1 MGKVGFSVARR
12 PTIIDVARLAGVSK
26 ATVARVI
33 NGQPEVV
40 RLETRERV
48 LEAAAQLGYERNA
61 IAGSLRTNQTDMV
74 VLSLPDITNPFW
86 PEVARGVQDTLEGY
100 GFATVTV
107 NSDWSRERE
116 QRYLQLVRRHR
127 FDGLIINPAG
137 ISNDDLKALNIPVVT
152 LGGGDNYPDFDAV
165 GSDTEQGVEDI
176 LTHLLELGHQRI
188 GLIAGQSRRQ
198 KGETRSQ
205 GYIMFHARHRL
216 YLDDR
221 LIVKTDFHDQAG
233 YEAMMYLL
241 GLDEPPTAVFAAND
255 ILAIGALKAAHA
267 SERRVPDDV
276 SIVGMDD
283 IYAAAVTSPPLTTV
297 AKPKYEIGVKA
308 AELLVESL
316 RVKEHSQ
323 PQHIKLPCYLVKRGT
338 TAPPPTQK
346 ST

>member
-1 MGKVGFSVARR
+1 MVRR

-33 NGQPEVV
+33 NGEQDVV
-40 RLETRERV
+40 RFETRERV

-61 IAGSLRTNQTDMV
+61 IAGSLRTNQTNMI

-86 PEVARGVQDTLEGY
+86 PEVARGVQDTLEDY

-116 QRYLQLVRRHR
+116 QEYLRLVRRNR

-137 ISNDDLKALNIPVVT
+137 VSNDDLKDLHIPVVT
-152 LGGGDNYPDFDAV
+152 LGGGEHYPDFVSV
-165 GSDTEQGVEDI
+165 GSDTEQGVQAI
-176 LTHLLELGHQRI
+176 LAYLFELGHQRI
-188 GLIAGQSRRQ
+188 GLIAGQSRRR
-198 KGETRSQ
+198 KGDTRYQ
-205 GYIMFHARHRL
+205 GYVAFHARHRL

-221 LIVKTDFHDQAG
+221 LVVKTDFNDQSG
-233 YEAMMYLL
+233 YEAMTYFL
-241 GLDEPPTAVFAAND
+241 GLDPPPTAVFAAND
-255 ILAIGALKAAHA
+255 MLAIGALKAAHA
-267 SERRVPDDV
+267 SGCRVPDEV

-297 AKPKYEIGVKA
+297 AKPKYDIGVKA
-308 AELLVESL
+308 AEMLVESL
-316 RVKEHSQ
+316 RGLGDSQ
-323 PQHIKLPCYLVKRGT
+323 PQHIKLPGHLVKRGT
-338 TAPPPTQK
+338 TAPPPTDK